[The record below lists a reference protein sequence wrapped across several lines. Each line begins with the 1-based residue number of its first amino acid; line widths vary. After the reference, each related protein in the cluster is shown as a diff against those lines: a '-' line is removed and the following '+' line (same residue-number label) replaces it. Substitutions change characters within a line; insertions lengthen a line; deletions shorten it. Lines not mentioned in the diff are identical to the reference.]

1 MPFHYVLYFEGKME
15 FAFREPNDGP
25 FVWAL
30 YGVIL
35 FLLQRIQIESILLG
49 GEG

>member
-1 MPFHYVLYFEGKME
+1 MFCIFKENCSPLLEGQVV
-15 FAFREPNDGP
+15 DL

-35 FLLQRIQIESILLG
+35 FLLQRIQIESIQLG